1 MKEKEIIAGCKRG
14 DRLAYRAFVDNY
26 SAFIYSI
33 CYRYMGNGERAK
45 DAVQECLMQVINK
58 IDKYEDI
65 GRFKSWVGAVTVKKC
80 LDQLRKEKRHNHGD
94 LEHIAEPSEQEQV
107 SRTLEYQQV
116 LEFINQIPDKYRVA
130 INMFLVEGYSHKE
143 IADHLDISESSSRS
157 LVSRGRKMIVE
168 TFQHLKVAETK
179 RLEQHENRMGF
190 KTNFKII

>member
-1 MKEKEIIAGCKRG
+1 LTEKQIIQGCKGR
-14 DRLAYRAFVDNY
+14 DRKSYRAFVDSY
-26 SAFIYSI
+26 SPFIYSI

-94 LEHIAEPSEQEQV
+94 LEYVPEPSENEQV
-107 SRTLEYQQV
+107 TRKLEYEEV
-116 LEFINQIPDKYRVA
+116 LQFINQIPDKYRVA

-143 IADHLDISESSSRS
+143 IAEHLDITESSSRS
-157 LVSRGRKMIVE
+157 LVSRGRKMIVD
-168 TFQHLKVAETK
+168 TFRSMKVAETK
-179 RLEQHENRMGF
+179 RMQQQEMKSGLNPKFR
-190 KTNFKII
+190 II